1 MARTINVLK
10 RGLIVAEIKR
20 MKKSR
25 YGVTV
30 QRLADATDSSRQTCA
45 AVLAAYENGRNPATA
60 RRCDMDAARKAATE
74 SKQQRLKR
82 QRAVVNLAKQVK
94 TEKGRKT
101 PVYSSAV
108 LIKAGLEKT
117 AKIKAS
123 RSTVSRDLKRAGY
136 KSYVR
141 PVHPF
146 DAKASAKNRC
156 AFANQKLLFKPAD
169 APIWKGLIF
178 VDETFLDTN
187 DRTSKTQYVP
197 KGKTQLLVPRIVK
210 NRFNVP
216 HLQIFAA
223 VGYNFRSEIIV
234 VDGKK
239 DEDNKVIRLN
249 ADRYVRCC
257 LSKLKSELQ
266 KKGKMLV
273 QDGARCHIAKNVMA
287 YLQRNKIETLP
298 KWPAYSPDL
307 NPIENVWKLL
317 NVALAQRTAGIT
329 TVDELKKAVVEAW
342 NSLPQATINNLVL
355 SFRSRLQK
363 VRATKGACVVSKVK
377 MEKKM
382 SQRRKKARAA

>member
-10 RGLIVAEIKR
+10 RGEIVAEIKR
-20 MKKSR
+20 MKKKGG
-25 YGVTV
+25 GVSV
-30 QRLADATDSSRQTCA
+30 LSLAGRTKSSRQTCT
-45 AVLAAYENGRNPATA
+45 AVLAAYEKGEDPATA
-60 RRCDMDAARKAATE
+60 RRCDMDASRKAVTE
-74 SKQQRLKR
+74 SKLQRTVR

-117 AKIKAS
+117 AKIKVS
-123 RSTVSRDLKRAGY
+123 RATVSRDLKRAGY
-136 KSYVR
+136 KAYVR

-146 DAKASAKNRC
+146 DAKASAEKRC

-197 KGKTQLLVPRIVK
+197 RGKTQLLVPRVVK

-223 VGYNFRSEIIV
+223 VGYNFKSDIVV

-239 DEDNKVIRLN
+239 DDDGKVMRLN

-257 LSKLKSELQ
+257 LSKMKTQLQ
-266 KKGKMLV
+266 KRGKMLV
-273 QDGARCHIAKNVMA
+273 QDGARCHIAKGVMA
-287 YLQRNKIETLP
+287 YLQRNKINVLP

-317 NVALAQRTAGIT
+317 NVALAHRSAGIT
-329 TVDELKKAVVEAW
+329 SVDELKKAVVEAW
-342 NSLPQATINNLVL
+342 KSLPQQTINNLVL
-355 SFRSRLQK
+355 SFRGRLLK

-377 MEKKM
+377 LQK
-382 SQRRKKARAA
+382 KKARAA